1 MSERLMISMLGEF
14 SLQWNN
20 EILSDTANR
29 QKKIW
34 LLLAYLIYNRR
45 NNPTQENFLALLRD
59 SGDYEIED
67 PAGRLKALF
76 YRARNL
82 LNQLDENAGHSW
94 ITRKNGQYAWNT
106 DIELILD
113 VEEFDDL
120 CSRSAKST
128 DTVQKLE
135 LDLKA
140 LALYNG
146 DFLPKL
152 STEPWVMPISVYYH
166 QKYLDLVME
175 TLHLLE
181 KQNDWKQS
189 SSLCEKAL
197 TIEPYS
203 EELYQS
209 LMKAQLALDDR
220 PGVLNTYEK
229 MSELL
234 FTAFGIMPSEESRA
248 FYREATREIKD
259 HSVPMES
266 VHEHLKETVGNY
278 GAISCEYDYF
288 RFLYQVQARSIV
300 RTGDTIHIVLLSLHS
315 GDGKELARRS
325 LDYAMDNLQD
335 ICVNSL
341 RQGDVLTK
349 FSASQLLIM
358 LPQAN
363 YENSQAVC
371 QRLIKAFNRKYPHS
385 PVTIHSTVHPLEPLV
400 TKPQTE

>member
-34 LLLAYLIYNRR
+34 LLLAYLIYNRN

-106 DIELILD
+106 DIDLVLD

-128 DTVQKLE
+128 DPAQKLE

-152 STEPWVMPISVYYH
+152 STEPW
-166 QKYLDLVME
+166 
-175 TLHLLE
+175 
-181 KQNDWKQS
+181 
-189 SSLCEKAL
+189 
-197 TIEPYS
+197 
-203 EELYQS
+203 
-209 LMKAQLALDDR
+209 
-220 PGVLNTYEK
+220 
-229 MSELL
+229 
-234 FTAFGIMPSEESRA
+234 
-248 FYREATREIKD
+248 
-259 HSVPMES
+259 
-266 VHEHLKETVGNY
+266 
-278 GAISCEYDYF
+278 
-288 RFLYQVQARSIV
+288 
-300 RTGDTIHIVLLSLHS
+300 
-315 GDGKELARRS
+315 
-325 LDYAMDNLQD
+325 
-335 ICVNSL
+335 
-341 RQGDVLTK
+341 
-349 FSASQLLIM
+349 
-358 LPQAN
+358 
-363 YENSQAVC
+363 
-371 QRLIKAFNRKYPHS
+371 
-385 PVTIHSTVHPLEPLV
+385 
-400 TKPQTE
+400 